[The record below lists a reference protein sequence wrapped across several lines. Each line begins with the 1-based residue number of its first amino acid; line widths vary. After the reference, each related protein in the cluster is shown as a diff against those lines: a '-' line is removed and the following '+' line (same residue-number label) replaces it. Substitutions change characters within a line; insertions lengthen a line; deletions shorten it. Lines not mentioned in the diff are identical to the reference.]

1 MENRKSYLLFSSEMW
16 SGGFVILNMYF
27 YLLRYSYFRNVF
39 LLSILEPGT
48 VWIINFYHLR
58 NSKKSIVRSGHGY
71 EPHAPWLMY
80 LFTLY
85 KLWRNTLGN
94 SLMNIQLKKSD
105 IEKLNK
111 NKDSCENMQFIC
123 IGQRNEIPNEFSV
136 CVISC
141 RYQLPPLLSIDTVY
155 YSVDTL
161 ASLLL
166 KVILLLKM
174 KFLCKLWT
182 SNLGSHGSPV
192 NFLHQLESEKVPL
205 DTISHLSSLPV
216 TKLLWYQKRAEWAVS
231 LNASMFNV
239 TISSHG
245 LFKMQFHM

>member
-48 VWIINFYHLR
+48 VWIRNFYHLR

-71 EPHAPWLMY
+71 EPHSPWLMY

-105 IEKLNK
+105 IEILNK
-111 NKDSCENMQFIC
+111 NKDSCENMQFVLGREMKWNPKWIFC
-123 IGQRNEIPNEFSV
+123 LRDKLSVSTPSTALNRYRLLLRRYFGFTSTKSNPFAKNEISLQTLDIKSRKSRLPCQLSASTGIGES
-136 CVISC
+136 SP
-141 RYQLPPLLSIDTVY
+141 RY
-155 YSVDTL
+155 
-161 ASLLL
+161 
-166 KVILLLKM
+166 
-174 KFLCKLWT
+174 
-182 SNLGSHGSPV
+182 
-192 NFLHQLESEKVPL
+192 
-205 DTISHLSSLPV
+205 HLSSLSSPGDKV
-216 TKLLWYQKRAEWAVS
+216 IVISKESRVS
-231 LNASMFNV
+231 SESQCIDV
-239 TISSHG
+239 
-245 LFKMQFHM
+245 